1 MPEHAESVIARVS
14 PSWGRQHPN
23 SMIVFE
29 PFHKSRSRKGKVT
42 IQVIRSFIVVRFRR
56 PLSVFGHGGI
66 DFGRT
71 FTTVQGK
78 KTY

>member
-1 MPEHAESVIARVS
+1 MPKHAKSVIARVS

-29 PFHKSRSRKGKVT
+29 SFHKSRKGKVT

-56 PLSVFGHGGI
+56 PLSVFGYGGI